1 MSAIPVII
9 DIRPTIGA
17 LFCGVIATSVFY
29 GVTILQTIFYFQTYP
44 DDKKFI
50 RIVVIAAILTQTTPY
65 TQASIYHQVLF
76 VWALDTLDLFLV
88 VNGLWTWSIANFA
101 NPLALLEV
109 PCFLLPRFMAYRI
122 RTSLYFLSSATS
134 EYTDDR
140 TAFSKVNQRLT
151 PIAVIVGVVTF
162 FSWALGLYATIHGI
176 SHQQLES
183 FTTRGSIENV
193 TQALRWTDIG
203 ANVSAAALDVTITIT
218 LCLQLY
224 LSNHGFETFP
234 KTRRIIMY
242 MSVYLIAN
250 NIVTSIITVSDVI
263 TFFAAPKTLVYYAFL
278 CMTSKA
284 YTNTFLAQLNAR
296 VYIRRE
302 SDKSLPNM
310 NPSRLIAFR
319 ARQTNEIENSSMDH
333 VSNNR
338 RVPDFNQTY
347 EGPASQG
354 GQGRT
359 IVLEKIE
366 QLV

>member
-44 DDKKFI
+44 DDKTFI
-50 RIVVIAAILTQTTPY
+50 RIVGI
-65 TQASIYHQVLF
+65 
-76 VWALDTLDLFLV
+76 
-88 VNGLWTWSIANFA
+88 
-101 NPLALLEV
+101 
-109 PCFLLPRFMAYRI
+109 
-122 RTSLYFLSSATS
+122 
-134 EYTDDR
+134 
-140 TAFSKVNQRLT
+140 
-151 PIAVIVGVVTF
+151 VTF
-162 FSWALGLYATIHGI
+162 FSWTLGLYATIHG
-176 SHQQLES
+176 

-203 ANVSAAALDVTITIT
+203 ANVSAAALDVTITVT

-224 LSNHGFETFP
+224 FSNHGFETFP

-302 SDKSLPNM
+302 SDKSLSNM
-310 NPSRLIAFR
+310 NPSRAIVFR

-338 RVPDFNQTY
+338 RVPNFNQTY

-359 IVLEKIE
+359 MVLEKIE

>member
-1 MSAIPVII
+1 MSAIPVVI

-17 LFCGVIATSVFY
+17 LFCGVIAASVFY

-44 DDKKFI
+44 NDKTFL
-50 RIVVIAAILTQTTPY
+50 RIM
-65 TQASIYHQVLF
+65 VLF

-101 NPLALLEV
+101 NPLALLE
-109 PCFLLPRFMAYRI
+109 LPWSIKAEPVVTATISTAVQLFMAYRI
-122 RTSLYFLSSATS
+122 RTSVYFLSSATS
-134 EYTDDR
+134 MYTDDQ
-140 TAFSKVNQRLT
+140 TAFLKVNQRLT
-151 PIAVIVGVVTF
+151 PIAAIVGVVTF
-162 FSWALGLYATIHGI
+162 FSWALGLYATIHG
-176 SHQQLES
+176 
-183 FTTRGSIENV
+183 GSIEEVN
-193 TQALRWTDIG
+193 QALRWADIG

-224 LSNHGFETFP
+224 FSNQGFETFP
-234 KTRRIIMY
+234 
-242 MSVYLIAN
+242 
-250 NIVTSIITVSDVI
+250 SIITVSDVI

-302 SDKSLPNM
+302 SDNSLS
-310 NPSRLIAFR
+310 NPAGLNPLSIAFR
-319 ARQTNEIENSSMDH
+319 ERQTNEIENSSMDH
-333 VSNNR
+333 DSNNR
-338 RVPDFNQTY
+338 RVPNFNQTY

-359 IVLEKIE
+359 MVSEKIE
-366 QLV
+366 QLIEEEAKKMNAPPTHYL

>member
-44 DDKKFI
+44 DDKTFI
-50 RIVVIAAILTQTTPY
+50 RIVGSRYSRPF
-65 TQASIYHQVLF
+65 SGCKR
-76 VWALDTLDLFLV
+76 ALDMVYCQLCQSIGLTGSALAEPV
-88 VNGLWTWSIANFA
+88 VTATISTAVHL
-101 NPLALLEV
+101 
-109 PCFLLPRFMAYRI
+109 FMAYRI
-122 RTSLYFLSSATS
+122 RTI
-134 EYTDDR
+134 
-140 TAFSKVNQRLT
+140 NQRLT
-151 PIAVIVGVVTF
+151 PIAVIVGIVTF
-162 FSWALGLYATIHGI
+162 FSWTLGLYATIHGI

-203 ANVSAAALDVTITIT
+203 ANVSAAALDVTITVT

-224 LSNHGFETFP
+224 FSNHGFETFP

-284 YTNTFLAQLNAR
+284 YTNTFLAQ

-302 SDKSLPNM
+302 SDKSLSNM
-310 NPSRLIAFR
+310 NPSRAIVFR

-338 RVPDFNQTY
+338 RVPNFNQTY

-359 IVLEKIE
+359 MVMEKIE

>member
-1 MSAIPVII
+1 MKLWSVHRPGIKRTVTARARAPSSFLLTSLTVMSAIPVII

-44 DDKKFI
+44 DDKTFI
-50 RIVVIAAILTQTTPY
+50 RIV
-65 TQASIYHQVLF
+65 VLF

-109 PCFLLPRFMAYRI
+109 PWSINAEPVVTATISTAVHLFFQPRFMAYRI
-122 RTSLYFLSSATS
+122 RTI
-134 EYTDDR
+134 
-140 TAFSKVNQRLT
+140 NQRLT
-151 PIAVIVGVVTF
+151 PIAVIVGIVTF
-162 FSWALGLYATIHGI
+162 FSWTLGLYATIHG
-176 SHQQLES
+176 

-203 ANVSAAALDVTITIT
+203 ANVSAAALDVTITVT

-224 LSNHGFETFP
+224 FSNHGFETFP
-234 KTRRIIMY
+234 KTRRII
-242 MSVYLIAN
+242 I
-250 NIVTSIITVSDVI
+250 DVI

-302 SDKSLPNM
+302 SDKSLSNM
-310 NPSRLIAFR
+310 NPSRAIVFR

-338 RVPDFNQTY
+338 RVPNFNQTY

-359 IVLEKIE
+359 MVLEKIE

>member
-44 DDKKFI
+44 DDKTFI
-50 RIVVIAAILTQTTPY
+50 RIV
-65 TQASIYHQVLF
+65 VLF

-109 PCFLLPRFMAYRI
+109 PWSINAEPVVTATISTAVHLFMAYRI
-122 RTSLYFLSSATS
+122 RTI
-134 EYTDDR
+134 
-140 TAFSKVNQRLT
+140 NQRLT
-151 PIAVIVGVVTF
+151 PIAVIVGIVTF
-162 FSWALGLYATIHGI
+162 FSWTLGLYATIHG
-176 SHQQLES
+176 

-203 ANVSAAALDVTITIT
+203 ANVSAAALDVTITVT

-224 LSNHGFETFP
+224 FSNHGFETFP

-302 SDKSLPNM
+302 SDKSLSNM
-310 NPSRLIAFR
+310 NPSRAIVFR

-338 RVPDFNQTY
+338 RVPNFNQTY

-359 IVLEKIE
+359 MVLEKIE

>member
-44 DDKKFI
+44 DDKTFI
-50 RIVVIAAILTQTTPY
+50 RIMGSRYSRPF
-65 TQASIYHQVLF
+65 SGCKR
-76 VWALDTLDLFLV
+76 ALDMVYCQLCQSIGLTGSALAEPV
-88 VNGLWTWSIANFA
+88 VTF
-101 NPLALLEV
+101 
-109 PCFLLPRFMAYRI
+109 FLPRFMAYRI
-122 RTSLYFLSSATS
+122 RTTTS

-140 TAFSKVNQRLT
+140 TTFSKVNQRLT

-162 FSWALGLYATIHGI
+162 FSWGKCTGALCNNPW
-176 SHQQLES
+176 LES

-203 ANVSAAALDVTITIT
+203 ANVAAAALDVTITIT

-224 LSNHGFETFP
+224 FSNHGFETFP
-234 KTRRIIMY
+234 KTQRIIMY

-302 SDKSLPNM
+302 SDKSLSNM

-338 RVPDFNQTY
+338 KVPNFNQTY

-359 IVLEKIE
+359 MVMEKIE